1 VDSTLD
7 SIRQAAERLAEI
19 GRDREDIAERARR
32 LAERIRA
39 QAFHLAVLGEFKRGK
54 STLINA
60 LLERPLL
67 PAGVVP
73 VTAVVTEVHYGPPD
87 MVVSYLDGHEESA
100 SLERMAEF
108 VTESANPANRL
119 GVARVKVAAEAPLL
133 RPGVVL
139 VDTPGIASVFAH
151 NTEVALEALKDT
163 DGAVVVLSV
172 DSPVSEDDKEI
183 LSLLDERG
191 TRIFLVVNKVDHL
204 SRAEVEE
211 VREFMETQVGEI
223 LGSSPQVFFVAAR
236 AALDS
241 ALEGHAS
248 GVDSREFPEFR
259 AALES
264 FVQDELV
271 GARLDAAH
279 RELGRLG
286 SELHDS
292 ITLEA
297 AASELGLETLK
308 ERVEEFRAAAAR
320 ERRAQEDDQVLLE
333 HAVRELKDR
342 VANRLAAHSEDAP
355 GRSLPRLEA
364 VADSAGKRQ
373 MEDLLHGEV
382 EHCVREG
389 FEELRQGE
397 ASQADRAWSE
407 LAMDFRSRTQT
418 RVDAVR
424 QAASDLFEVHL
435 PTVRIP
441 TVAEERERFFYIFVH
456 IEGLG
461 SGLGRFLRP
470 FLPRRFF
477 KRLALDV
484 ARRRLADEFDKHAG
498 QARWDLTQR
507 LEQVQLRFEAAMRIE
522 VEQAEKT
529 ILSAATS
536 AEALL
541 CSTMAE
547 QEDQRE
553 HRGILDGLAR
563 ELRSVLDLHE

>member
-1 VDSTLD
+1 MPAY
-7 SIRQAAERLAEI
+7 AA
-19 GRDREDIAERARR
+19 D
-32 LAERIRA
+32 
-39 QAFHLAVLGEFKRGK
+39 
-54 STLINA
+54 
-60 LLERPLL
+60 
-67 PAGVVP
+67 
-73 VTAVVTEVHYGPPD
+73 
-87 MVVSYLDGHEESA
+87 
-100 SLERMAEF
+100 
-108 VTESANPANRL
+108 
-119 GVARVKVAAEAPLL
+119 
-133 RPGVVL
+133 
-139 VDTPGIASVFAH
+139 
-151 NTEVALEALKDT
+151 
-163 DGAVVVLSV
+163 
-172 DSPVSEDDKEI
+172 
-183 LSLLDERG
+183 
-191 TRIFLVVNKVDHL
+191 
-204 SRAEVEE
+204 
-211 VREFMETQVGEI
+211 
-223 LGSSPQVFFVAAR
+223 
-236 AALDS
+236 
-241 ALEGHAS
+241 
-248 GVDSREFPEFR
+248 
-259 AALES
+259 
-264 FVQDELV
+264 
-271 GARLDAAH
+271 

-563 ELRSVLDLHE
+563 ANSGPCSTSTSEQPRPSARAGDPCLSTVDVTECGRADRRDPLWWTPLRYQRPFPARGRGARRPPSVHHPVASPPRASGPPSPALPSPRSPTRGRRPLAHPRHDESDRRASVAPQGVSQVRCLRR